1 MAENNFAS
9 QVTLRPATGAD
20 RSQILA
26 LLPYLADFLIP
37 PTRQAEHLWA
47 GDAEMAEAV
56 LAGKAKSSFI
66 DVATDVDDRI
76 RGLIMVSLREE
87 MLSHEPSAHLE
98 AIVVEPNARGTG
110 LGKRLMKHCEQRVR
124 DLGAKSLTLHVFARN
139 ERARA
144 LYAAQEFDEE
154 LIRAIKWLD

>member
-1 MAENNFAS
+1 MHENNFAS

-20 RSQILA
+20 RSKILA
-26 LLPYLADFLIP
+26 LLPYLADFSIP
-37 PTRQAEHLWA
+37 PKRRAEHLWA
-47 GDAEMAEAV
+47 GDAEMAEAI
-56 LAGKAKSSFI
+56 LAAETPSSFI
-66 DVATDVDDRI
+66 DVATDLDDHI
-76 RGLIMVSLREE
+76 LGLIMVSLREE

-98 AIVVEPNARGTG
+98 AIVVDPRARGTG
-110 LGKRLMKHCEQRVR
+110 LGKRLMEHCERRVR
-124 DLGAKSLTLHVFARN
+124 DLGAQSLTLHVFARN

>member
-1 MAENNFAS
+1 MAENNFLDHM
-9 QVTLRPATGAD
+9 TLRPATPAD
-20 RSQILA
+20 KAEVLA
-26 LLPYLADFLIP
+26 LLPYLADFSIP
-37 PTRQAEHLWA
+37 PTRKAEHLWA
-47 GDAEMAEAV
+47 GDAEMAEVV

-87 MLSHEPSAHLE
+87 MLNHEPSAHLE

-110 LGKRLMKHCEQRVR
+110 LGKRLMEHCEQRVR

>member
-1 MAENNFAS
+1 MPENNFTS
-9 QVTLRPATGAD
+9 HVTLRPATVAD
-20 RSQILA
+20 KAQILA
-26 LLPYLADFLIP
+26 LLPYLADFSIP

-47 GDAEMAEAV
+47 GDAKMAEDV

-66 DVATDVDDRI
+66 DVATDLDDRI
-76 RGLIMVSLREE
+76 LGLIMVSLREE

-98 AIVVEPNARGTG
+98 AIVVEPNARGNG
-110 LGKRLMKHCEQRVR
+110 LGKRLMEHCERRVR
-124 DLGAKSLTLHVFARN
+124 DLGSQSLTLHVFARN

>member
-1 MAENNFAS
+1 MHENNFAS

-20 RSQILA
+20 RSKILA
-26 LLPYLADFLIP
+26 LLPYLADFSIP
-37 PTRQAEHLWA
+37 SKRRAEHLWG
-47 GDAEMAEAV
+47 GDAEMVEAILAAETT
-56 LAGKAKSSFI
+56 SSFI
-66 DVATDVDDRI
+66 DVATDLDDHI
-76 RGLIMVSLREE
+76 LGLIMVSLREE

-98 AIVVEPNARGTG
+98 AIVVDPRARGTG
-110 LGKRLMKHCEQRVR
+110 LGKRLMEHCERRVR
-124 DLGAKSLTLHVFARN
+124 DLGAQSLTLHVFARN